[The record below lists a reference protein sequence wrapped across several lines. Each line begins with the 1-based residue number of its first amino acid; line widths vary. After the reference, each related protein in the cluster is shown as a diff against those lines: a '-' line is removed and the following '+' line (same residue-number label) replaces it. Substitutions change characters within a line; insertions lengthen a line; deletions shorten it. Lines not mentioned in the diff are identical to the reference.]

1 MTTLTRRELR
11 LPNQAALLTHL
22 DFRGGKCR
30 DLISAAEVTVSGSTP
45 SATFTRGGQAIN
57 LKAGGSDHIDTL
69 VEAPP
74 SGSAVI
80 LYRDTAGAGVR
91 SPIWSDGFGAT
102 VWSVRLDTRSDNKVV
117 FRAQH
122 DGPGWSAVVA
132 TTAPDRVEIF
142 TVVGMTWGQ
151 PGDVVSA
158 TVNQRPAG
166 ATPFATVLDPGLGTT
181 VHLNTDS
188 NVGATRFGSN
198 EFGFFAMWNRPL
210 HDAQLMSVARQLMT
224 ECEL

>member
-1 MTTLTRRELR
+1 MSTMTRRELR

-22 DFRGGKCR
+22 DFRAGKCR
-30 DLISAAEVTVSGSTP
+30 DLISAADVPVSGSTAT
-45 SATFTRGGQAIN
+45 ATFTRGGQAIN
-57 LKAGGSDHIDTL
+57 LTAGGSDYVDTL

-80 LYRDTAGAGVR
+80 LYRDTAGAGVF
-91 SPIWSDGFGAT
+91 SPVWSNGFGAT
-102 VWSVRLDTRSDNKVV
+102 ALSVSLRTKSGNSVF
-117 FRAQH
+117 FRAFH
-122 DGPGWSAVVA
+122 DAPGFSQVA
-132 TTAPDRVEIF
+132 ATAEPDRVEIF

-166 ATPFATVLDPGLGTT
+166 TAPFATILDPGRGTT

-188 NVGATRFGSN
+188 QVGATRFGSN